1 MAEIDRELG
10 ELSARLRTLEREMN
24 EMRDDIRWMRD
35 QVQQSKG
42 GWKTIAF
49 LISASGILGA
59 VVTLFSQHMWFGK

>member
-10 ELSARLRTLEREMN
+10 ELSARLKTLEREMS

-42 GWKTIAF
+42 GWRTIAF

-59 VVTLFSQHMWFGK
+59 VVTLFSQHMWFGM

>member
-10 ELSARLRTLEREMN
+10 ELSARLKTLEREMS
-24 EMRDDIRWMRD
+24 EMRDDIKWMRD

-42 GWKTIAF
+42 GWRTIAF

>member
-10 ELSARLRTLEREMN
+10 ELSTRLEVLEREMS
-24 EMRDDIRWMRD
+24 EIKTDIRWMRD

-49 LISASGILGA
+49 LISASGILGGG
-59 VVTLFSQHMWFGK
+59 VTMVTHSIWINK

>member
-10 ELSARLRTLEREMN
+10 ELSARLKTLEREMN
-24 EMRDDIRWMRD
+24 EMREDIRWMRD

-42 GWKTIAF
+42 GWRTIAF

>member
-10 ELSARLRTLEREMN
+10 ELSARLKTLEREMN
-24 EMRDDIRWMRD
+24 EMREDIRWMRD

-42 GWKTIAF
+42 GWRTIAF

-59 VVTLFSQHMWFGK
+59 VMTLFSQHMWFGK

>member
-10 ELSARLRTLEREMN
+10 ELSARLKTLEREMN
-24 EMRDDIRWMRD
+24 EMREDIRWMRD

-42 GWKTIAF
+42 GWRTIAF

-59 VVTLFSQHMWFGK
+59 VMTLLSQHMWFGK

>member
-10 ELSARLRTLEREMN
+10 ELSARLKTLEREMS

-42 GWKTIAF
+42 GWRTIAF
-49 LISASGILGA
+49 LISESGILGA

>member
-10 ELSARLRTLEREMN
+10 ELSARLQTLEREMS
-24 EMRDDIRWMRD
+24 EIREDIKWMRD

-42 GWKTIAF
+42 GWRTIAF

-59 VVTLFSQHMWFGK
+59 VVTLFTQHMWFGK

>member
-10 ELSARLRTLEREMN
+10 ELSARLKILEREMSG
-24 EMRDDIRWMRD
+24 MRDDIKWMRD
-35 QVQQSKG
+35 QVQQTKG

-59 VVTLFSQHMWFGK
+59 LATLFSQHMWFK

>member
-10 ELSARLRTLEREMN
+10 ELSARLKILEREMSG
-24 EMRDDIRWMRD
+24 MRDDIKWMRD
-35 QVQQSKG
+35 QVQQTKG

-59 VVTLFSQHMWFGK
+59 IATLFSQHMWFK

>member
-10 ELSARLRTLEREMN
+10 ELSARLTILEREMS
-24 EMRDDIRWMRD
+24 EIKGDIKWMRD

-42 GWKTIAF
+42 GWRTIAF

-59 VVTLFSQHMWFGK
+59 MVTLFTQHMWFK

>member
-10 ELSARLRTLEREMN
+10 ELSARLKTLEREMS

-42 GWKTIAF
+42 GWRTIAF